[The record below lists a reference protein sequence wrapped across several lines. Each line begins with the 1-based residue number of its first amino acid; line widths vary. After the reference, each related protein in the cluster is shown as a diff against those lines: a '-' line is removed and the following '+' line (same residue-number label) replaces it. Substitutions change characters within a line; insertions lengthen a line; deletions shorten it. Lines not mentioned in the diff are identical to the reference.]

1 MQIALQVTSMDFVSS
16 VNKPVRIIIVYVIKE
31 IYFKPS
37 EHDECVFYYGKTIFI
52 VYTDDTIL
60 LGPDQQEID
69 NLVTAMLN
77 HMQQM

>member
-37 EHDECVFYYGKTIFI
+37 YDLPSSEVLAINACNKK
-52 VYTDDTIL
+52 
-60 LGPDQQEID
+60 
-69 NLVTAMLN
+69 NLF
-77 HMQQM
+77 